1 MPKNWNH
8 LLFPKL
14 AENTES
20 PYFSRKKCR
29 CYFDRRKTGCFT
41 YTRRTHSKE
50 IIKRF
55 IPHISGL
62 KWEENRR
69 RMLTWAQWSLF
80 GALASSWS
88 TRLSQNDVTLN
99 WNMIRIGLFQYFF
112 LYFFSSDTSVSLMPC
127 VTVRVVPQVDVE
139 NDNREAG
146 QGRDKPLRPNFSV
159 HCTGRQF
166 HLEPYPQP
174 ANHAQHCRPSC
185 QPPRQC
191 IEIGNSAGHPTLS
204 Q

>member
-41 YTRRTHSKE
+41 YTRQTHSKE

-55 IPHISGL
+55 IPRISGL

-112 LYFFSSDTSVSLMPC
+112 LYFFFIWYLSL
-127 VTVRVVPQVDVE
+127 VDAVRD
-139 NDNREAG
+139 
-146 QGRDKPLRPNFSV
+146 RP
-159 HCTGRQF
+159 
-166 HLEPYPQP
+166 
-174 ANHAQHCRPSC
+174 CRPPGWC
-185 QPPRQC
+185 REWQQGGRPGPRWTTPP
-191 IEIGNSAGHPTLS
+191 
-204 Q
+204 